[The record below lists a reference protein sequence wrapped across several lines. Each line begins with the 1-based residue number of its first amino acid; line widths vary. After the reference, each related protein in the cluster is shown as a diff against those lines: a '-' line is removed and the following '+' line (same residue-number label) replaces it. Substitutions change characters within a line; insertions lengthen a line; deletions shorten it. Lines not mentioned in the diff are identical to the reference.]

1 MDQIKHIILDQKLIV
16 KVKTLTQIFHNIKNS
31 FVESLSRNMKVSDP

>member
-16 KVKTLTQIFHNIKNS
+16 KVKTLTQIFHNIKKILCRK
-31 FVESLSRNMKVSDP
+31 FAQKYESI